1 MADALHDIA
10 ALIDASKIEVG
21 FAAIA
26 VESGIEI
33 AINGETL
40 FPTAS
45 TFKVPLMV
53 EVFAQARAGKFKIS
67 DRIAFTEPHRVIG
80 ARAGSPLILGV
91 GQGETFLASDSPT
104 SAFSAVF
111 EDDGDCGY
119 LYAWDRDLP
128 ESARILDA
136 VMIYDVGR
144 LPEQVHECEVDVE
157 IIWSSDGRELR

>member
-80 ARAGSPLILGV
+80 SGII
-91 GQGETFLASDSPT
+91 QASTPPSGT
-104 SAFSAVF
+104 
-111 EDDGDCGY
+111 
-119 LYAWDRDLP
+119 
-128 ESARILDA
+128 
-136 VMIYDVGR
+136 
-144 LPEQVHECEVDVE
+144 
-157 IIWSSDGRELR
+157 